1 MRILKLFFFFVLV
14 LTSLNVLAES
24 RLQKILET
32 GKIRVGTTG
41 DWNPMTMKDPSTNEY
56 KGFEIEIVEQLAEDM
71 GVNLVIIPTEWKT
84 LVNGIVSNKYD
95 I

>member
-1 MRILKLFFFFVLV
+1 MRILKLFFLFVVV

-56 KGFEIEIVEQLAEDM
+56 KGFEIDIVTQLAEDM
-71 GVNLVIIPTEWKT
+71 GVKIGFNTNRMEDF
-84 LVNGIVSNKYD
+84 S
-95 I
+95 